1 MDTAMK
7 NAMHTR
13 VFVQLFQLVEFDMSP
28 SPSQKEETL
37 TRLLG
42 LLNGNA
48 LAVFLSRPASCLIK
62 PANIKKPAQAQLGRV
77 IMNPL
82 ALAAL
87 AYAPAS

>member
-1 MDTAMK
+1 MK
-7 NAMHTR
+7 NTMHTSA
-13 VFVQLFQLVEFDMSP
+13 FVQLFQWFEFDMSP
-28 SPSQKEETL
+28 SPSPKQETL

-62 PANIKKPAQAQLGRV
+62 PANIKKPAQAQLDRA

-82 ALAAL
+82 ALAVL

>member
-1 MDTAMK
+1 MK
-7 NAMHTR
+7 NTMHTSA
-13 VFVQLFQLVEFDMSP
+13 FVQLFQWFEFDMSP
-28 SPSQKEETL
+28 SPSPKEETL

-48 LAVFLSRPASCLIK
+48 LAVCLSRPASCLIK
-62 PANIKKPAQAQLGRV
+62 PANIKKPAQAQLDRA

-82 ALAAL
+82 ALAVL